1 MSTEV
6 KTSRGRGRPDEG
18 ARDALIEAATALF
31 VEHDYADV
39 STEQVL
45 ERAGVSRGALYHH
58 FEGKL
63 DLFRAVYDASEE
75 RVVERI
81 AASLAGVEDPFE
93 MLLAAARAYLR
104 EAETSVELRRI
115 GIMQSR
121 AVLGWEGWREV
132 ASRHGLG
139 VTRALLGAS
148 MEAGAIRRRDLDTL
162 SHVLLAALVEGATLV
177 ATADDPGRVRAQ
189 VEQVVADIIEGLRA

>member
-18 ARDALIEAATALF
+18 ARDALIAAATALF

-93 MLLAAARAYLR
+93 ALLAAARAYLR

-148 MEAGAIRRRDLDTL
+148 MEAGAIKRRDLDTL
-162 SHVLLAALVEGATLV
+162 THVVLAALVEGATLV
-177 ATADDPGRVRAQ
+177 ATADDPGPVRAQ
-189 VEQVVADIIEGLRA
+189 VEQVVIDIVEGLRS